1 MNEFT
6 AKKIGEVLA
15 FAKVGNETITKAMSV
30 FGQIF
35 SKAEIDGFIA
45 RNNAHQEALIA
56 FAKAQ
61 NVSEIVLPKS
71 EKTGTK
77 LIAMRDAYVG
87 DEWDNPSEVFEWW
100 GFFGGAAL
108 AHWNLVKGV
117 GETLN
122 DDVLTALAFDAIGF
136 HESLYD
142 ASSGLLS
149 EIGREKAK
157 NS

>member
-15 FAKVGNETITKAMSV
+15 FATVGNETIAKAMTVFNNTFSEPEIHEFNAKNNEHKEKLTVYATEKSV
-30 FGQIF
+30 
-35 SKAEIDGFIA
+35 SD
-45 RNNAHQEALIA
+45 
-56 FAKAQ
+56 
-61 NVSEIVLPKS
+61 IVVPKS
-71 EKTGTK
+71 EKTAQK

-87 DEWDNPSEVFEWW
+87 DEWENPAEVFEWW

-117 GETLN
+117 AETL
-122 DDVLTALAFDAIGF
+122 DDDNLVSLSLDAIAF
-136 HESLYD
+136 HEALYN
-142 ASSGLLS
+142 ATSGSLS

-157 NS
+157 NA